1 MKKIVRIFII
11 IIITIIF
18 SASNFLVYAS
28 GNLQNKMQENEV
40 TQNKTLHENTVQT
53 NENERNE
60 VQTNKIQEDEIKSNE
75 ISKNETQTNK
85 VGTNQIQQN
94 EINDVQTNKN
104 ELNRNET
111 SKNKLNNSETNKTEP
126 NETATYNDKLI
137 STNESKDKIGIYK
150 ICVGADPNK
159 SLEIAGS
166 SKENNAKVGLWDYGN
181 ATAQKFNFEYI
192 DGYYKITARHTGKS
206 LTVKDN
212 ELKENA
218 EIVQSDYIGLDGQKW
233 ILRDS
238 KKNGWLISPLS
249 APNLSISIQGNIVNG
264 ANIVL
269 LNIQST
275 DNQMFYLYNINK
287 EEKVQ
292 ENGIYKIAVGVDSN
306 KTLEVAGSDKANGAK
321 VDIWNY
327 GNVAAQKFYF
337 EYKEGYYKISAM
349 HTGKSLT
356 AKENN
361 IKEGTEIVQSD
372 YKGLDGQKWIL
383 RDSKKNG
390 WIISPL
396 SNPSLSLTV
405 QGSISNG
412 DKMILS
418 NTNDNDNQMYY
429 LFNLNTSERT
439 HDDDIY
445 KIAIGADSNKTI
457 EVAGS
462 SKENNAKVDIWDYG
476 NVPAQKFKFEYQEG
490 YYKIIA
496 THTGKSLTVKDNK
509 IKEGT
514 EIVQRDYKGLDGQKW
529 ILRDTK
535 KNGWVISLLN
545 NPDLSISVDGKI
557 VNGSKI
563 ILSTTKDNDNQMLYI
578 MPPLDKNI
586 KEGLYGKSGLMY
598 KGNGGSYL
606 NYYQIGTGK
615 KHLFLNF
622 SIHGFE
628 DSYDKDGAELTYMAN
643 EFWKYLKDNMSEEL
657 IQEWTV
663 YILPV
668 SNPDG
673 QYNGWTNQGPGRTT
687 VYSWAPENKGIDM
700 NRCFPVGWTKLNS
713 SRNYTG
719 EQPLQAY
726 EAEALRE
733 FILTNVGNENFV
745 IDVHGWLNETIGNN
759 ELGSFYRDEFG
770 ISNHIGTYGKGYFI
784 QWARSIPNTKSMLL
798 ELPEVKSHNE
808 LMQKGYVNKF
818 NTATMNLLKSY

>member
-53 NENERNE
+53 NENERNK
-60 VQTNKIQEDEIKSNE
+60 VQTNKIQEDKIKSNE

-111 SKNKLNNSETNKTEP
+111 SKNQLNNSETNKTES

-361 IKEGTEIVQSD
+361 IKEGTEIVQRD

-429 LFNLNTSERT
+429 LFNLNISERT

-496 THTGKSLTVKDNK
+496 THTGKSLTVKDNN
-509 IKEGT
+509 IKEGI

-578 MPPLDKNI
+578 MPPLDQNI

-770 ISNHIGTYGKGYFI
+770 ISNHIGTYGKRIFYTMGKKYTKYKI
-784 QWARSIPNTKSMLL
+784 NVIRITRSKKS
-798 ELPEVKSHNE
+798 
-808 LMQKGYVNKF
+808 
-818 NTATMNLLKSY
+818 

>member
-111 SKNKLNNSETNKTEP
+111 SKNKLNNSETNKTES

-269 LNIQST
+269 LNTQST

-429 LFNLNTSERT
+429 LFNLNISERT

-496 THTGKSLTVKDNK
+496 THTGKSLTVKDNN
-509 IKEGT
+509 IKEGI

-578 MPPLDKNI
+578 MPPLDQNI

-606 NYYQIGTGK
+606 KYYQIGTGK

>member
-53 NENERNE
+53 NENERNK
-60 VQTNKIQEDEIKSNE
+60 VQTNKIQEDKIKSNE

-111 SKNKLNNSETNKTEP
+111 SKNQLNNSETNKTES

-166 SKENNAKVGLWDYGN
+166 SKENNAN

-249 APNLSISIQGNIVNG
+249 VPNLSISIQGNIVNG

-269 LNIQST
+269 LNTQST

-429 LFNLNTSERT
+429 LFNLNISERT

-496 THTGKSLTVKDNK
+496 THTGKSLTVKDNN
-509 IKEGT
+509 IKEGI

-578 MPPLDKNI
+578 MPPLDQNI

-606 NYYQIGTGK
+606 KYYQIGTGK

>member
-111 SKNKLNNSETNKTEP
+111 SKNKLNNSETNKTES

-269 LNIQST
+269 LNTQST

-292 ENGIYKIAVGVDSN
+292 ENGIYKIAVGGDSN

-429 LFNLNTSERT
+429 LFNLNISERT

-496 THTGKSLTVKDNK
+496 THTGKSLTVKDNN
-509 IKEGT
+509 IKEGI

-578 MPPLDKNI
+578 MPPLDQNI

-606 NYYQIGTGK
+606 KYYQIGTGK

>member
-11 IIITIIF
+11 IFITIIF

-28 GNLQNKMQENEV
+28 GDLQNKIQENEV

-53 NENERNE
+53 NEKNENQSNKIEENEIKKNE
-60 VQTNKIQEDEIKSNE
+60 VSR
-75 ISKNETQTNK
+75 NETQTNK
-85 VGTNQIQQN
+85 VETNQIQQN
-94 EINDVQTNKN
+94 EIKDVQTNKN
-104 ELNRNET
+104 ELN
-111 SKNKLNNSETNKTEP
+111 KTE
-126 NETATYNDKLI
+126 TYNDKLI

-212 ELKENA
+212 EIKENA

-249 APNLSISIQGNIVNG
+249 VPNLSISIQGNIVNG

-269 LNIQST
+269 LNTQST

-337 EYKEGYYKISAM
+337 EYKEGYYKITAM

-372 YKGLDGQKWIL
+372 YKGIDGQKWIL

-390 WIISPL
+390 WVISPL

-405 QGSISNG
+405 QGLISNG
-412 DKMILS
+412 DKMVLS
-418 NTNDNDNQMYY
+418 STKDNDNQMYY
-429 LFNLNTSERT
+429 LFNLNKSERT

-445 KIAIGADSNKTI
+445 KIAVGANSNKTI
-457 EVAGS
+457 EVVGS

-496 THTGKSLTVKDNK
+496 THTGKSLTVKDNN
-509 IKEGT
+509 IEEGI

-545 NPDLSISVDGKI
+545 NPDLSISVEGKI
-557 VNGSKI
+557 ANGSKI
-563 ILSTTKDNDNQMLYI
+563 ILSKTKDNDNQMLYI
-578 MPPLDKNI
+578 IPSIDKNI

-598 KGNGGSYL
+598 KGNGGTYL
-606 NYYQIGTGK
+606 KYYQIGTGK

-643 EFWKYLKDNMSEEL
+643 EFWEYLKDNMYEEL
-657 IQEWTV
+657 IKEWTV

-700 NRCFPVGWTKLNS
+700 NRCFPIGWTKLNS

-745 IDVHGWLNETIGNN
+745 IDVHGWLNETIGND
-759 ELGSFYRDEFG
+759 ELGSFYRNEFG

-784 QWARSIPNTKSMLL
+784 QWARTIPNTKSMLL
-798 ELPEVKSHNE
+798 ELPEVKSHKE
-808 LMQKGYVNKF
+808 LIQKEYVNKF
-818 NTATMNLLKSY
+818 NIATMNLLKSY

>member
-111 SKNKLNNSETNKTEP
+111 SKNKLNNSETNKTES
-126 NETATYNDKLI
+126 NEIATYNDKLI

-249 APNLSISIQGNIVNG
+249 VPNLSISIQGNIVNG

-269 LNIQST
+269 LNTQST

-429 LFNLNTSERT
+429 LFNLNISERT

-496 THTGKSLTVKDNK
+496 THTGKSLTVKDNN
-509 IKEGT
+509 IKEGI

-578 MPPLDKNI
+578 MPPLDQNI

-606 NYYQIGTGK
+606 KYYQIGTGK

>member
-53 NENERNE
+53 NEKERNE

-111 SKNKLNNSETNKTEP
+111 SKNQLNNSETNKTES

-269 LNIQST
+269 LNTQST

-292 ENGIYKIAVGVDSN
+292 ENGIYKIAVGGDSN

-429 LFNLNTSERT
+429 LFNLNISERT

-496 THTGKSLTVKDNK
+496 THTGKSLTVKDNN
-509 IKEGT
+509 IKEGI

-578 MPPLDKNI
+578 MPPLDQNI

-606 NYYQIGTGK
+606 KYYQIGTGK